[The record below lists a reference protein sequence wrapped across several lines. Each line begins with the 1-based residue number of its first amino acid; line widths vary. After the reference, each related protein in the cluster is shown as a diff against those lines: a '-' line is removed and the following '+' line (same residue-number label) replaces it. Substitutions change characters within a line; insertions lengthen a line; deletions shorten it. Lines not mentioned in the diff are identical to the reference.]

1 MGITREKSQCLLLP
15 SQIEA
20 MKSEYEA
27 LDDMNFQVLKRR
39 EFITRLR
46 TEARIVDFID
56 AEAVKVAG

>member
-1 MGITREKSQCLLLP
+1 
-15 SQIEA
+15 

>member
-1 MGITREKSQCLLLP
+1 MLLP

-56 AEAVKVAG
+56 AEAVKVAGH